1 MQWQREF
8 IAAQSKSSSTK
19 CHDVS
24 VFFLCMF
31 LINWL
36 AKGRI
41 IFCLRSFS
49 PENVFISQ
57 SLFLAVLSLIPIS
70 IFSMEIYF
78 YRPQTKFAKVM
89 FLQVS
94 VCPRWGGGDAQI
106 LRQMLRLRHA
116 VNERAVR
123 ILLECGRYSV
133 KTFSPIAFQILTM
146 VLTFPDWQ
154 NSLTFL
160 AIFSIFHYFFNALFL
175 F

>member
-1 MQWQREF
+1 
-8 IAAQSKSSSTK
+8 
-19 CHDVS
+19 
-24 VFFLCMF
+24 MF
-31 LINWL
+31 LFPSHSLLLFFPSFLFPSFRW
-36 AKGRI
+36 KY
-41 IFCLRSFS
+41 IFTARKRSLRR
-49 PENVFISQ
+49 
-57 SLFLAVLSLIPIS
+57 LC
-70 IFSMEIYF
+70 F
-78 YRPQTKFAKVM
+78 YRC
-89 FLQVS
+89 LS
-94 VCPRWGGGDAQI
+94 VHGGGGGDAQI